1 MTVGV
6 SLGPAGAAGGPGG
19 GAALA
24 LTLSTAVTWQ
34 LDFGG
39 GTSQTTVNMAG
50 GHVAGLAFGMGSAS
64 VRVALPRPDGTAV
77 LRLEGGAGQLAV
89 SVPAGV
95 PARVTAAA
103 GAARVALGASAWT
116 GIGAGTVL
124 AQPGWAA
131 AGARLDIDA
140 TSGVSQVTV
149 TDR

>member
-1 MTVGV
+1 V
-6 SLGPAGAAGGPGG
+6 SLGPAGGGGGPPGA
-19 GAALA
+19 AALA
-24 LTLSTAVTWQ
+24 LALSTAVTWQ

-39 GTSQTTVNMAG
+39 GTNQTTVDMRG

-64 VRVALPRPDGTAV
+64 VRVALPRLAGTAL
-77 LRLEGGAGQLAV
+77 LRLEGGASQLAV

-95 PARVTAAA
+95 PARVTAGA
-103 GAARVALGASAWT
+103 GAARVALGGVAWS

-124 AQPGWAA
+124 TQPGWATA
-131 AGARLDIDA
+131 AGRLDIVA